1 MALSGCGGTPTSI
14 PEPAI
19 KFGGRSFRVLSNKR
33 PLGVLQIPN
42 VQDTPTSHLRPGDTF
57 EVDGELRDADTGR
70 KYFKLA
76 DGKGWVPECS
86 RRDRM
91 RVVIAEEGAHR
102 TVVDHSE
109 TQRTPRDSKHSQI
122 LTYTQT

>member
-1 MALSGCGGTPTSI
+1 MAIQMIALPLTDATTTPQSEAFT
-14 PEPAI
+14 PAEDFV
-19 KFGGRSFRVLSNKR
+19 K
-33 PLGVLQIPN
+33 PPT
-42 VQDTPTSHLRPGDTF
+42 DTATPR
-57 EVDGELRDADTGR
+57 RQ
-70 KYFKLA
+70 YFKLA